1 MSDPVTRLNAALE
14 GRYAIERE
22 LGEGGMATVYL
33 ADDLKHERKV
43 ALKVLKPE
51 LAAVVGAE
59 RFLAEIKTTANLQH
73 PHILPLFDSGEA
85 DGFLFYVMPYVE
97 GEALR
102 DRIDR
107 EKQLPVDEAVALASK
122 VAAALQHAHE
132 HGVIHRDIKPGNI
145 LLQDGEPVVADFGI
159 ALAVGAAGSN
169 RLTETGLSLG
179 TPYYMSPEQATG
191 DQAVGGAS
199 TDTYALGSVL
209 YEMLV
214 GDPPYPG
221 STTQA
226 VLGKII
232 AGEPVSATKHRP
244 SVPANVDAALRKAL
258 EKLPADRFAS
268 AQDFVRALGDEHF
281 RYGELAAAGAGADGW
296 GGLGGAVAAAVVASA
311 VTGGVVWSLTSDDA
325 PEPGSTSRFAIDL
338 PGEGALRGG
347 TIQVLE
353 VTRDGRALVFNV
365 LSFESGQVGSQLFV
379 RRLGDLEA
387 VPIRGSEGVGSF
399 FLSPDGESVGFNDLS
414 DNTFKRIPVTG
425 GPPMAIAET
434 GTGGGGIRGVSWGDA
449 GTIVFATAAYAG
461 LMRVADVGGVP
472 EPLTTPPEG
481 SQEIHRH
488 PHFFPGGELLL
499 FVITRPDQP
508 GQVAAL
514 SLETG
519 RYEVLTAGTWPHY
532 VAGGVLV
539 FEREDVLWAVAFDP
553 NQVAITSD
561 PVPVLE
567 GLEAAGRRFSISTH
581 GTLVYSPLLRGS
593 RFKDTRVGRQRRPGT
608 AARPGAAKLFLSPR
622 LARRQ
627 PSGDCCR
634 RG

>member
-1 MSDPVTRLNAALE
+1 
-14 GRYAIERE
+14 
-22 LGEGGMATVYL
+22 
-33 ADDLKHERKV
+33 
-43 ALKVLKPE
+43 
-51 LAAVVGAE
+51 
-59 RFLAEIKTTANLQH
+59 
-73 PHILPLFDSGEA
+73 
-85 DGFLFYVMPYVE
+85 
-97 GEALR
+97 
-102 DRIDR
+102 
-107 EKQLPVDEAVALASK
+107 
-122 VAAALQHAHE
+122 
-132 HGVIHRDIKPGNI
+132 
-145 LLQDGEPVVADFGI
+145 
-159 ALAVGAAGSN
+159 
-169 RLTETGLSLG
+169 
-179 TPYYMSPEQATG
+179 MSPEQATG
-191 DQAVGGAS
+191 DQAVGAS

-214 GDPPYPG
+214 DNPPYPG
-221 STTQA
+221 STAQA

-232 AGEPVSATKHRP
+232 AGEPVSATKYRP

-296 GGLGGAVAAAVVASA
+296 GGLRGAVAAAVVASA

-519 RYEVLTAGTWPHY
+519 AIRGSDGGY
-532 VAGGVLV
+532 VAALCG
-539 FEREDVLWAVAFDP
+539 W
-553 NQVAITSD
+553 
-561 PVPVLE
+561 
-567 GLEAAGRRFSISTH
+567 GR
-581 GTLVYSPLLRGS
+581 P
-593 RFKDTRVGRQRRPGT
+593 RV
-608 AARPGAAKLFLSPR
+608 
-622 LARRQ
+622 
-627 PSGDCCR
+627 
-634 RG
+634 